1 MGETHGYVN
10 WEFDMYI
17 YIYID
22 LMLDDFADHLALKTP
37 ILLVMARVREFIRS
51 LLGNTHQA

>member
-1 MGETHGYVN
+1 
-10 WEFDMYI
+10 
-17 YIYID
+17 
-22 LMLDDFADHLALKTP
+22 MLDDFADHLALKTP